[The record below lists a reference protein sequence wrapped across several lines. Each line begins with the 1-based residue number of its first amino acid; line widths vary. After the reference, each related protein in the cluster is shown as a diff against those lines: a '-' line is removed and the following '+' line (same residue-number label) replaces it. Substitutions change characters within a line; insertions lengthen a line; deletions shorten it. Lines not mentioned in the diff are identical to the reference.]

1 MKKERLAK
9 ALARDRWNR
18 WKSTQSFNRVGAE
31 WEEKYDQWDKW
42 LPSDDEVC
50 MYIHIYMYY
59 VFNHVYMYAWKDK
72 PWFIRALS
80 GSRIMISRTSG
91 CLVNIK

>member
-42 LPSDDEVC
+42 LPSDDEV
-50 MYIHIYMYY
+50 
-59 VFNHVYMYAWKDK
+59 
-72 PWFIRALS
+72 
-80 GSRIMISRTSG
+80 
-91 CLVNIK
+91 